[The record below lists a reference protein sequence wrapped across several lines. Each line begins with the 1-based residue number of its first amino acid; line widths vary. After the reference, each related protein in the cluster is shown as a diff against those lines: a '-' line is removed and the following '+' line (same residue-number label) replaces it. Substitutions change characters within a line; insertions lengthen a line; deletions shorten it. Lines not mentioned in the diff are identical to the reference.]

1 MRKQGARKTA
11 PTKRSAAK
19 RANRRKSAPAAPQ
32 AVVPAVWAR
41 ITPAAVML
49 GIVLLGLLFYLN
61 AFVAYTPGVP
71 HNNDYMLVHIAGNA
85 LRNGLDM
92 YDPAQWDAAHR
103 LFGHGYTDNPVF
115 IYPPP
120 MALIFAPF
128 SLFTPPV
135 GEVVWL
141 FFCELLLVL
150 SAVWLLRGVNL
161 SQPRRFALVAV
172 CIVFFLPTINAWWA
186 RQHSFL
192 LLFFLAAAYM
202 LLMRRKDWA
211 AGAFLALAALRPS
224 PVLFL
229 AWAIMGWALAHR
241 RWRVWISTAASA
253 LVLYFIGV
261 LIRPGWLAVWLEYT
275 VGLGGKLEA
284 YQAFVPTLW
293 GLLADLGAP
302 AWSLVGGVVSI
313 GLAIFSIW
321 WMRRY
326 KHTNF
331 TSVVLLFVPLSLFLS
346 PYSWNYDFILLL
358 IPLLLIVRHAEHSA
372 PELRRRLWPWL
383 LAVTLALPYA
393 LRVVAIL
400 RGRDTLSALLPLAV
414 WVLGLWVVSTPY
426 ARDPRGALP
435 PGMVE
440 RRRRADAPA
449 SKSSKKKKLS

>member
-11 PTKRSAAK
+11 ATKRSPVK
-19 RANRRKSAPAAPQ
+19 RASRRKAAAPPAAP
-32 AVVPAVWAR
+32 ALRPR
-41 ITPAAVML
+41 ITPAVIAL
-49 GIVLLGLLFYLN
+49 GVVLLALLFYLN
-61 AFVAYTPGVP
+61 TFVGHTAGQP
-71 HNNDYMLVHIAGNA
+71 HINDYMLVHIAGSA

-103 LFGHGYTDNPVF
+103 LFGNGYTDNAIF

-128 SLFTPPV
+128 SLLPPMA

-141 FFCELLLVL
+141 FFCQLLLAV
-150 SAVWLLRGVNL
+150 SAYWLLRGVDL
-161 SQPRRFALVAV
+161 SRPRRFALVVA

-253 LVLYFIGV
+253 VALYFIGV
-261 LIRPGWLAVWLEYT
+261 LVRPGWLQVWIEHT
-275 VGLGGKLEA
+275 VGSDGKLDT
-284 YQAFVPTLW
+284 YQAYVPTLW

-302 AWSLVGGVVSI
+302 AWSLIGGVVSV

-393 LRVVAIL
+393 LRVVAML

-414 WVLGLWVVSTPY
+414 WALGLWVVSTPY
-426 ARDPRGALP
+426 ARDPRGTLP
-435 PGMVE
+435 PGGVE
-440 RRRRADAPA
+440 RRRRSDVPV
-449 SKSSKKKKLS
+449 SKSSKKRKAS